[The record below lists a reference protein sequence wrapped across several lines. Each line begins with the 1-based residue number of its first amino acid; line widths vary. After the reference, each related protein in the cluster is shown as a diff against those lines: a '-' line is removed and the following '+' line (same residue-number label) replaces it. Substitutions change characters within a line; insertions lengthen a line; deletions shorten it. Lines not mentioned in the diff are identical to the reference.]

1 MFICTINLNIKKK
14 DMMKLISQKV
24 PMGEKVGY
32 ALGDAAA
39 NLVFQMMMIY
49 QLKFYTDV
57 FGLEGAIAGTVLL
70 IARIVDAFIDPTA
83 GILSDKTQT
92 KWGKFRPW
100 VIWTAL
106 PFMVFYVLAFYNPG
120 IEDKGLVAIYAGI
133 SYVLLMSLYSFN
145 NTPYSSLG
153 GVMTGD
159 IKERTSITSIRFVAA
174 TIAQFVVQGLTLPL
188 VNKFGRSAGSDDAH
202 GWLVTISLF
211 AVIGFVFLVI
221 SGFAAKER
229 IAPPASQKMDVK
241 NDIKELFSDV
251 SWRSMF
257 ILTLFVF
264 ITLAMWGSAMCYYFQ
279 NYVDPQS
286 LGQFL
291 DKLGLV
297 KEEGAVLGS
306 GMQVLDSFSLLA
318 TKSADGT
325 IAPNEAYSIGLSV
338 FNMMGALIQLAGVM
352 LLSEFLANR
361 YGKKVTFIVCLA
373 LTALLTAAF
382 FIPASDDIELIFIL
396 GALKSL
402 AYAPTVPLLWAM
414 IADVADHMEY
424 VSHRRAT
431 GLCFSG
437 VVFAL
442 KAGLGVGG
450 AIAGVILSTFGY
462 INDSTIVQSADSI
475 LGIRL
480 ASSIV
485 PGICF
490 AIGVAALF
498 FYPISKKLNEKMA
511 AELQARR
518 EQNQ

>member
-1 MFICTINLNIKKK
+1 MNK
-14 DMMKLISQKV
+14 ISEKV
-24 PMGEKVGY
+24 PLGEKIGY
-32 ALGDAAA
+32 SLGDAAA

-70 IARIVDAFIDPTA
+70 VARIVDAFVDPAA

-92 KWGKFRPW
+92 RWGKFRPW

-120 IEDKGLVAIYAGI
+120 IEDKALVAFYAGV

-188 VNKFGRSAGSDDAH
+188 VHKFGRGSGADDAQ
-202 GWLVTISLF
+202 GWLSTITIF
-211 AVIGFVFLVI
+211 AVVGFVFLIVA
-221 SGFAAKER
+221 GFSAKER

-241 NDIKELFSDV
+241 NDLKGLFADV

-279 NYVDPQS
+279 HYVDPQA

-291 DKLGLV
+291 DRIGLV
-297 KEEGAVLGS
+297 KDEGAVLNI

-318 TKSADGT
+318 TRAADGS
-325 IAPNEAYSIGLSV
+325 ISPVESYSIGLSV
-338 FNMMGALIQLAGVM
+338 FNMIGALVQLVGVIT
-352 LLSEFLANR
+352 LSEFLANR
-361 YGKKVTFIVCLA
+361 YGKKSTFIVCLA
-373 LTALLTAAF
+373 LTALFTAAF
-382 FIPASDDIELIFIL
+382 VIPSKDDIGFIFTL
-396 GALKSL
+396 GILKSL

-424 VSHRRAT
+424 VHHRRAT

-437 VVFAL
+437 IVFAL

-450 AIAGVILSTFGY
+450 AIAGSILSIFGY
-462 INDSTIVQSADSI
+462 VNDISIEQSATS
-475 LGIRL
+475 LMGIRM

-490 AIGVAALF
+490 GIAVAALF
-498 FYPISKKLNEKMA
+498 FYPISKSMNEKMQ
-511 AELQARR
+511 AELVKRR
-518 EQNQ
+518 EQE